1 MTAICGFRDPAG
13 TVWIGA
19 DSRAINGSF
28 IVQMECRKIL
38 RAGVWRIGQAGS
50 AVAWNTLT
58 RIENT
63 LARCA
68 DVEALAIESRRA
80 FRNAEF
86 SDCKEKDHP
95 GPPNYGQEI
104 LVACPSGIWIIEP
117 DGTITEP
124 IGRFL
129 AVGRAQDICYGAAA
143 ILLRYQSELTGA
155 AFLSLVLQTAADF
168 NMSVAPPF
176 HIERVC

>member
-19 DSRAINGSF
+19 DTRVVSGSF
-28 IVQMECRKIL
+28 IVPTECRKIV

-50 AVAWNTLT
+50 AAAGAALQAADNM
-58 RIENT
+58 

-68 DVEALAIESRRA
+68 DVDALAREIRRV

-86 SDCKEKDHP
+86 SDCKDKNHP
-95 GPPNYGQEI
+95 GPPEYGQEI
-104 LVACPSGIWIIEP
+104 IVATPNGIWEITT
-117 DGTITEP
+117 DGVVIEP
-124 IGRFL
+124 IGRFI
-129 AVGRAQDICYGAAA
+129 AIGRAQEVCYGAAA
-143 ILLRYQSELTGA
+143 MLMRYQPELTGA

-168 NMSVAPPF
+168 YMSVAAPF